1 MRSSEGSGGLDEV
14 TFKGPFQPE
23 LCHDSV
29 VSQHI
34 LERLEMASLLVSY

>member
-1 MRSSEGSGGLDEV
+1 MRSSEGLDEV

-29 VSQHI
+29 ISQHI
-34 LERLEMASLLVSY
+34 LEMASFLVSY